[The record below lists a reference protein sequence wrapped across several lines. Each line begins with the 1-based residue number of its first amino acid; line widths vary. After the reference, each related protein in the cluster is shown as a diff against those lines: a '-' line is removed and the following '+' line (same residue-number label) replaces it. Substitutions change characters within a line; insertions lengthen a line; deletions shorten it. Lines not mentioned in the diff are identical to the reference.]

1 MNFALK
7 TTMTKLRHA
16 GIKDQGYDD
25 NPIMILIKDW
35 NKCVIK
41 IEVRTEVLMCPRMLM
56 RTRISIRMSC
66 GP

>member
-16 GIKDQGYDD
+16 GVKYLGYDD
-25 NPIMILIKDW
+25 NPIMIKDW
-35 NKCVIK
+35 NKYVIK
-41 IEVRTEVLMCPRMLM
+41 IEARTEVLMWPRMLM

>member
-1 MNFALK
+1 
-7 TTMTKLRHA
+7 MTKLRHA
-16 GIKDQGYDD
+16 GIKYRGYGD

-41 IEVRTEVLMCPRMLM
+41 IEVRTEVLMWPRMLM
-56 RTRISIRMSC
+56 RTRIAIRMSC